1 MEQNEFVSHP
11 IITNYEANRNGII
24 RNCRRKKPVG
34 SVTNAGYLAINTKG
48 NKNYLSHRFVI
59 ECFLGPIKD
68 GYVVDHIN
76 HNKVDNSL
84 NNLRIITQS
93 ENCKSGK
100 TGGARFA
107 KAIKSVNKVSGEEI
121 MFKSIYSA
129 SKYFNIA
136 PPSVKRSADGVIRSA
151 FSKRFLQNIM
161 FRFLDN

>member
-24 RNCRRKKPVG
+24 RNCRLKKPVG
-34 SVTNAGYLAINTKG
+34 SVTNAGYLAFKASG
-48 NKNYLSHRFVI
+48 KNHLSHRFVI

-68 GYVVDHIN
+68 GYVVHHIN
-76 HNKVDNSL
+76 NNKVDNSL
-84 NNLRIITQS
+84 TNLRIITQS
-93 ENCKSGK
+93 ENCKFGG

-129 SKYFNIA
+129 SKYFNIV
-136 PPSVKRSADGVIRSA
+136 PPSIKSAAEGVTKSA
-151 FSKRFLQNIM
+151 FSFKFEQNIM